1 MNNSYLKFCKYYHG
15 EESNPFPD
23 TERTS
28 RHFWMMELQFT
39 NNIFGKPAYNVFLSL
54 FEKVKDED
62 KIMRPLYKNENLPL
76 EVRVFLTYCVASY
89 LHTCGDIDYK
99 FLLDYGKK

>member
-15 EESNPFPD
+15 EKSNPFPASD
-23 TERTS
+23 LTS

-39 NNIFGKPAYNVFLSL
+39 NNIYGQAEYEYFLSL
-54 FEKVKDED
+54 YKKVKDED
-62 KIMRPLYKNENLPL
+62 RIMRPLYQNESLPL

-89 LHTCGDIDYK
+89 LHTCGDSDYK
-99 FLLDYGKK
+99 FLLGYGKK